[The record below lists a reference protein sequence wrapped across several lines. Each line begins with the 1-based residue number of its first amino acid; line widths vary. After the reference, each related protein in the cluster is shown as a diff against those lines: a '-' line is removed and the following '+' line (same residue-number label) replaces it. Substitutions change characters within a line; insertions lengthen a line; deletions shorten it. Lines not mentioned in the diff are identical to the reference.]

1 LSLLLVGANHKTAP
15 VEFREKIALA
25 KEEIPEL
32 LSKMVATGPIREA
45 MILSTCNRTEFLAEG
60 EDIHSSLEV
69 IREILASRTRVSTRD
84 LDPYL
89 YVLAGL
95 DAVRHVFSVASSMDS
110 MVVGEPQI
118 LGQVK
123 EAYKISLQCR
133 TAGPTINRLMHH
145 AFRVSKRV
153 RTETDIGR
161 GAVSVAYAAVEM
173 ARHVFDTLGNK
184 TALLV
189 GAGEMIETAGL
200 HLKHKG
206 IAKTYVT
213 NRTFWRAEALA
224 KRLGG
229 EALPFESLGN
239 SLAMAD
245 MVLTC
250 TGAPEPIITKE
261 QVKAAMKARRNRPI
275 FFIDIAVPR
284 DVHPSVAEL
293 QNVFLYDL
301 DDLQK
306 VVDNNKA
313 ERIKELEKAGE
324 IVAEEA
330 RKFSLWFSSL
340 EAEPTIREL
349 LEWAEE
355 VRIKELRKTLKRL
368 KGLDERELEAID
380 LMTKALIKKLFHR
393 PIVKMKREGG
403 RDGSASFIG
412 LARELFGLDGR
423 GSGR

>member
-1 LSLLLVGANHKTAP
+1 M
-15 VEFREKIALA
+15 EFREKIAFA
-25 KEEIPEL
+25 KDEIPEL
-32 LSKMVATGPIREA
+32 LSRLVASGPIREA

-60 EDIHSSLEV
+60 EEIHSSLEV
-69 IREILASRTRVSTRD
+69 IRQILASRANVSTREI
-84 LDPYL
+84 DPYL
-89 YVLAGL
+89 YVLTGL

-123 EAYKISLQCR
+123 EAYKISVQCK
-133 TAGPTINRLMHH
+133 TAGCTINRLMHH

-153 RTETDIGR
+153 RTETDIGK

-173 ARHVFDTLGNK
+173 ARHVFDTLRNK

-200 HLKHKG
+200 HLKQKG

-213 NRTFWRAEALA
+213 NRTFWRAKALA
-224 KRLGG
+224 HRLGG
-229 EALPFESLGN
+229 EALPFESLGS

-245 MVLTC
+245 MVITC
-250 TGAPEPIITKE
+250 TGATEPIIKKE
-261 QVKAAMKARRNRPI
+261 QVKAAIKARRNRPI

-313 ERIKELEKAGE
+313 ERMMELEKAGE

-340 EAEPTIREL
+340 EAEPTIRQL

-355 VRIKELRKTLKRL
+355 IRLEELRRTLKRL
-368 KGLDERELEAID
+368 RRLDEREVEAID
-380 LMTKALIKKLFHR
+380 LMTRALIKKLFHR
-393 PIVKMKREGG
+393 PIVKMKRDGG
-403 RDGSASFIG
+403 RDGSASFIA

-423 GSGR
+423 ESGK